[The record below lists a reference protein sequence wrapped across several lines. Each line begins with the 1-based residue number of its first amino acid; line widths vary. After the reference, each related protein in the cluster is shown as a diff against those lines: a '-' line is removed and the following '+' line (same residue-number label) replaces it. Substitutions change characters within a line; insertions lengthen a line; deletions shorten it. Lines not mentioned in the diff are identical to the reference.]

1 MKQLALSFWHNKPF
15 CILVLIL
22 VLPGTVYY
30 ASLVSAQV
38 LRDCI
43 HGCGRPAECR
53 ETCSQSLHLGSIS
66 TSLVPHVAAPKGPS
80 QRYMYIYIVYKLY
93 MHILQWRSFSPC
105 HRSKIDERQ
114 CTNRF
119 FGLLCSS
126 VPTIEVKPPELP
138 ALVFATSH
146 LESLDEHQAGQT
158 CNSTCDLQR
167 HRG

>member
-1 MKQLALSFWHNKPF
+1 MQRDLLTVTALGQHQH
-15 CILVLIL
+15 IL
-22 VLPGTVYY
+22 G
-30 ASLVSAQV
+30 AS
-38 LRDCI
+38 C
-43 HGCGRPAECR
+43 GCSEGAF
-53 ETCSQSLHLGSIS
+53 SKIY
-66 TSLVPHVAAPKGPS
+66 V
-80 QRYMYIYIVYKLY
+80 YIYIVYKLY